1 MFSYVTLNCEAIVG
15 RLRVRARDRAPDG
28 MLLRIV
34 ATLISSEVDGDIAQ
48 IRGQPGRLAPRV
60 WSAWRRNPAF
70 GGRAAARI
78 VRAPAVLMPRTWCGL

>member
-34 ATLISSEVDGDIAQ
+34 ATLISSQVDGDIAQ

-60 WSAWRRNPAF
+60 WSAWRRATLRS
-70 GGRAAARI
+70 GAA
-78 VRAPAVLMPRTWCGL
+78 PPRGSLERQRS